1 MGVMPY
7 QRTQHG
13 PWGWILLLIGLLQV
27 GVGTGLAGGA
37 ESGIGYLLIGVGST
51 LIAAAACFA
60 TLTISGKPDGLIVN
74 FGPFPL
80 ISFRIPLDQIR
91 GCGQERSRWIDGW
104 GIHWTPGRGWL
115 YNVWGYDCIRLDL
128 DGRSVRLGTGDPAGL
143 MAWLAE
149 RGIPIRESR

>member
-1 MGVMPY
+1 MPY

-13 PWGWILLLIGLLQV
+13 PWGWVLLLVGLFQMGVGIGLADGAEA
-27 GVGTGLAGGA
+27 GVGW
-37 ESGIGYLLIGVGST
+37 LLIGVGSI
-51 LIAAAACFA
+51 LIAAAACFS
-60 TLTISGKPDGLIVN
+60 TLTISGEPDGLVVS

-91 GCGQERSRWIDGW
+91 SCGQERSRWIDGW
-104 GIHWTPGRGWL
+104 GIHWAPGRGWL

-128 DGRSVRLGTGDPAGL
+128 EGRSVRLGTGDPAGL

-149 RGIPIRESR
+149 RGIPSRERR